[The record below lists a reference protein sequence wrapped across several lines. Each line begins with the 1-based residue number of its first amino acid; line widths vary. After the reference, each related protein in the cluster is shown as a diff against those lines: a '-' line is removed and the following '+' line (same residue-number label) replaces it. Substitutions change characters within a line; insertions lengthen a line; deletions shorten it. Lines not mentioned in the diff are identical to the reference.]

1 MDYTVGDL
9 FFALIRAEICGIEPD
24 TELIGAINDES
35 ATALYKL
42 SKPQDLAHLIADA
55 LLSRGLVQNSELL
68 NLYKKEQ
75 MTAVFRHAQIRH
87 ELTRL
92 CRALDRAGIDHLI
105 LKGSFIR
112 RYYPRPEQRT
122 SCDIDIFVRDSDLDA
137 ASTVMTDV
145 LGYRF
150 DIRTPHDIAYY
161 SPSKVHIELHFDL
174 IENDERVR
182 DVLSRV
188 WEYSHLDGEDTHGYV
203 MTNEMFMVYHFAHMA
218 KHFAGGGCGV
228 RPFID
233 LWIAEKKMGYDKDT
247 VFSMLRECGLDKF
260 AEAAIELTEVWLSG
274 NEHCAIT
281 AAMEEYI
288 LGSAIYGTMENR
300 VTIQQAKRGGKVRY
314 MLGRIFMPYE
324 KLKKI
329 YPNLEKYPILLPF
342 YQVKRWCRYF
352 SRRGTSRAKIEAK
365 IAGNISEEKQIKMV
379 SMLKELGLN
388 D

>member
-1 MDYTVGDL
+1 L
-9 FFALIRAEICGIEPD
+9 R
-24 TELIGAINDES
+24 
-35 ATALYKL
+35 
-42 SKPQDLAHLIADA
+42 
-55 LLSRGLVQNSELL
+55 
-68 NLYKKEQ
+68 
-75 MTAVFRHAQIRH
+75 
-87 ELTRL
+87 
-92 CRALDRAGIDHLI
+92 RALDRAGIDHLI

-122 SCDIDIFVRDSDLDA
+122 SCDIDIFVRDADLDA
-137 ASTVMTDV
+137 ATSVMTDA

-174 IENDERVR
+174 IENDERIR
-182 DVLSRV
+182 EVLSRV
-188 WEYSHLDGEDTHGYV
+188 WDYSYPDGEDTCGHV
-203 MTNEMFMVYHFAHMA
+203 MTNEMFMVYHFAHTA

-233 LWIAEKKMGYDKDT
+233 LWIAENKMGFDKKI

-260 AEAAIELTEVWLSG
+260 AEAAISLSEVWLSHKKHS
-274 NEHCAIT
+274 EIT

-300 VTIQQAKRGGKVRY
+300 VTIQHAKRGGKFRY
-314 MLGRIFMPYE
+314 MLGRIFMPYA

-342 YQVKRWCRYF
+342 YQVKRWCRYV
-352 SRRGTSRAKIEAK
+352 SRRGTSRAKIEAQ

-379 SMLKELGLN
+379 SMLRELGL
-388 D
+388 DD